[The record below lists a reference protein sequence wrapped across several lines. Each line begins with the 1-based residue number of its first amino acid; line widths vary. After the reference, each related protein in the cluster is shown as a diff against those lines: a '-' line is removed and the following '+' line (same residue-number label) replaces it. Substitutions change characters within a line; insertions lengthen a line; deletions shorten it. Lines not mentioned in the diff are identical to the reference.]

1 MGGDQ
6 SLEITLHLHTQS
18 AEIMEVR
25 NHLGETLG
33 SWSGAEVKC
42 RRQSASLELGGLI
55 ASSLSS
61 PLLSLEK
68 ESPPPKR
75 NLNRQCKS
83 ALTAQSVAR
92 STFGWFRGLQ
102 KHSRSASNILSPA
115 NVWMPPDQ
123 IHHKLVH
130 DWNPLHKSSS
140 YLLSPRCARP
150 FSSQLWLI
158 KELVVGWKQRCAWL
172 YIHHLRDS
180 PPLCVN

>member
-25 NHLGETLG
+25 NHLRETVG

-42 RRQSASLELGGLI
+42 RSQPASLELGGLI
-55 ASSLSS
+55 ASSLCSL
-61 PLLSLEK
+61 LLSLK
-68 ESPPPKR
+68 KKYPPPKIH
-75 NLNRQCKS
+75 LPSQCKS

-102 KHSRSASNILSPA
+102 KHSRCTSNILSPA

-130 DWNPLHKSSS
+130 DWNPLNKSSS
-140 YLLSPRCARP
+140 YLLSPRCVRP

-158 KELVVGWKQRCAWL
+158 KELLVRWKQRCAWL
-172 YIHHLRDS
+172 YIHHLSDS
-180 PPLCVN
+180 LPLCVN